1 MRILH
6 LFSIFWLSISL
17 SANPP
22 VLNKES
28 ITHPEIGLEGM
39 VVTQHYLASEVG
51 EAILNKGGNAYDAT
65 IAVAFALAVVLPRA
79 GNIGG
84 GGFTVL
90 YNSSDESF
98 QSLDYREKAPLAASK
113 NMYLDNN
120 GDVISNLS
128 TLGYKAIAVPGT
140 VDGMWE
146 LHKKYGSM
154 DWKELIVPSIKLAK
168 EGFKVSPLMA
178 DTLNRNYK
186 SLSKFSETK
195 KIFFQENPVKFN
207 SLLIQKDLAKTLEKI
222 SKNGR
227 NGFYKGDVAQKI
239 VADMK
244 RNDGLITFNDLENYK
259 SKWRKPLIRKYKN
272 FEVITMPPPSSGGL
286 HLIQMLNILEN
297 FDLKSMK
304 HNSPSYVL
312 LLNEVMKY
320 AYADRSQYLGDP
332 DYVDVPVNKLIS
344 KGYAES
350 ISKKITIDSVTQS
363 DDIKAGMYIDLESD
377 ETTHFSI
384 ADKYGNLVST
394 TYTLNSSFGSKVVIA
409 KTGILM
415 NNEMDDF
422 SSAPGV
428 PNQFGLLG
436 GKFNEIQPSKRPLS
450 SMTPTIVFKNN
461 SPFLIMGTPG
471 GSRIITAVL
480 QNFLNIAEF
489 EMNLADS
496 INKPRVHQQWYPDL
510 LFLEKGF
517 DVLHAEKITEL
528 GQEVYFMDPG
538 TALESIMIKNNYFY
552 GYGDTRRPD
561 SKAIGVNGD

>member
-6 LFSIFWLSISL
+6 LFNIFWLSISL
-17 SANPP
+17 SANSP
-22 VLNKES
+22 VLKKES
-28 ITHPEIGLEGM
+28 ITHPEVGLEGM

-51 EAILNKGGNAYDAT
+51 VAILNKGGNAYDAT

-113 NMYLDNN
+113 NMYLDKN

-222 SKNGR
+222 SNNGR

-244 RNDGLITFNDLENYK
+244 RNDGLITFDDLENYK

-344 KGYAES
+344 KDYAES

-384 ADKYGNLVST
+384 ADKFGNLVST

-517 DVLHAEKITEL
+517 DELHAEKITEL

-538 TALESIMIKNNYFY
+538 TALESIMIENNYFY

>member
-17 SANPP
+17 SANSP

-28 ITHPEIGLEGM
+28 ITHPEVGLEGM

-51 EAILNKGGNAYDAT
+51 VAILNKGGNAYDAT

-113 NMYLDNN
+113 NMYLDKN

-222 SKNGR
+222 SNNGR

-244 RNDGLITFNDLENYK
+244 RNDGLITFDDLENYK

-272 FEVITMPPPSSGGL
+272 FKVITMPPPSSGGL

>member
-1 MRILH
+1 MKILH
-6 LFSIFWLSISL
+6 LLSIFWLSISL
-17 SANPP
+17 SANLP

-28 ITHPEIGLEGM
+28 ITHPVVGLEGM

-113 NMYLDNN
+113 NMYLDKN
-120 GDVISNLS
+120 GEVISNLS

-146 LHKKYGSM
+146 LHKRYGSM
-154 DWKELIVPSIKLAK
+154 DWKELILPSIKLAK

-178 DTLNRNYK
+178 DTLNRNYE

-207 SLLIQKDLAKTLEKI
+207 YLLIQEDLAKTLEKI
-222 SKNGR
+222 SNDGR
-227 NGFYKGDVAQKI
+227 NGFYRGEVARKI

-244 RNDGLITFNDLENYK
+244 RNDGLISLDDLENYK
-259 SKWRKPLIRKYKN
+259 SKWRKPLVNKYKN
-272 FEVITMPPPSSGGL
+272 FEIITMPPPSSGGL
-286 HLIQMLNILEN
+286 HLIQMLNILES
-297 FDLKSMK
+297 FDIKSLK

-344 KGYAES
+344 KNYAEN
-350 ISKKITIDSVTQS
+350 ISKKISIDRVTQS

-384 ADKYGNLVST
+384 ADKFGNLVST

-409 KTGILM
+409 KTGVLM

-436 GKFNEIQPSKRPLS
+436 EKFNEIQPSKRPLS

-461 SPFLIMGTPG
+461 SPFLIMGSPG

-517 DVLHAEKITEL
+517 DELHAEKITEL
-528 GQEVYFMDPG
+528 GQEVYFMNPG

>member
-17 SANPP
+17 SANSP

-28 ITHPEIGLEGM
+28 ITHPEVGLEGM

-51 EAILNKGGNAYDAT
+51 VAILNKGGNAYDAT

-113 NMYLDNN
+113 NMYLDKN

-222 SKNGR
+222 SNNGR

-244 RNDGLITFNDLENYK
+244 RNDGLITFDDLENYK

-344 KGYAES
+344 KDYAES

-436 GKFNEIQPSKRPLS
+436 EKFNEIQPSKRPLS

-461 SPFLIMGTPG
+461 SPFLIMGSPG

-517 DVLHAEKITEL
+517 DELHAEKITEL

>member
-1 MRILH
+1 MKFLH

-22 VLNKES
+22 VLNMES
-28 ITHPEIGLEGM
+28 ITHPEVGLEGM

-113 NMYLDNN
+113 NMYLDAN
-120 GDVISNLS
+120 GDVISSLS

-146 LHKKYGSM
+146 LHKRYGSM
-154 DWKELIVPSIKLAK
+154 DWKELILPSIKLAK
-168 EGFKVSPLMA
+168 EGFRVSPLMA
-178 DTLNRNYK
+178 DTLNRNYE

-195 KIFFQENPVKFN
+195 KIFFKENPVKFN

-222 SKNGR
+222 SNDGR
-227 NGFYKGDVAQKI
+227 NGFYKGDVARKI

-244 RNDGLITFNDLENYK
+244 RNDGLITLDDLENYK
-259 SKWRKPLIRKYKN
+259 SKWRKPLINKYKN
-272 FEVITMPPPSSGGL
+272 FKIITMPPPSSGGL

-344 KGYAES
+344 KDYAEN
-350 ISKKITIDSVTQS
+350 ISKKITIDSVTKS

-384 ADKYGNLVST
+384 ADKFGNLVST

-436 GKFNEIQPSKRPLS
+436 EKFNEIQPSKRPLS

-461 SPFLIMGTPG
+461 SPFLIMGSPG

-496 INKPRVHQQWYPDL
+496 ISKPRVHQQWYPDL

-517 DVLHAEKITEL
+517 DELHAEKITEL

>member
-1 MRILH
+1 MGALNMRILH

-17 SANPP
+17 SANSP

-28 ITHPEIGLEGM
+28 ITHPEVGLEGM

-113 NMYLDNN
+113 NMYLDKN

-207 SLLIQKDLAKTLEKI
+207 SLLIQKDLAKTLEKYQI
-222 SKNGR
+222 MEEMASIKVMLR
-227 NGFYKGDVAQKI
+227 KKLLRYEK
-239 VADMK
+239 
-244 RNDGLITFNDLENYK
+244 NDGLITFDDLENYK
-259 SKWRKPLIRKYKN
+259 SKWRKPLIHKYKN

-297 FDLKSMK
+297 FSLKSMK

-384 ADKYGNLVST
+384 ADKFGNLVST
-394 TYTLNSSFGSKVVIA
+394 
-409 KTGILM
+409 
-415 NNEMDDF
+415 
-422 SSAPGV
+422 
-428 PNQFGLLG
+428 
-436 GKFNEIQPSKRPLS
+436 
-450 SMTPTIVFKNN
+450 
-461 SPFLIMGTPG
+461 
-471 GSRIITAVL
+471 RI
-480 QNFLNIAEF
+480 
-489 EMNLADS
+489 
-496 INKPRVHQQWYPDL
+496 P
-510 LFLEKGF
+510 
-517 DVLHAEKITEL
+517 
-528 GQEVYFMDPG
+528 
-538 TALESIMIKNNYFY
+538 
-552 GYGDTRRPD
+552 
-561 SKAIGVNGD
+561 

>member
-6 LFSIFWLSISL
+6 LLSIFWLSISL
-17 SANPP
+17 SANLPI
-22 VLNKES
+22 LNKES
-28 ITHPEIGLEGM
+28 ITHPVVGLEGM

-51 EAILNKGGNAYDAT
+51 ESILNKGGNAYDAT

-113 NMYLDNN
+113 NMYLDKN
-120 GDVISNLS
+120 GEVISNLS

-146 LHKKYGSM
+146 LHKRYGSM
-154 DWKELIVPSIKLAK
+154 DWKELILPSIKLAK

-186 SLSKFSETK
+186 SLSKFTETK

-222 SKNGR
+222 SNNGR
-227 NGFYKGDVAQKI
+227 NGFYKGDVARKI

-244 RNDGLITFNDLENYK
+244 RNDGLITLDDLENYK

-297 FDLKSMK
+297 FNLKSMK

-350 ISKKITIDSVTQS
+350 ISKKITIDRVTQS

-461 SPFLIMGTPG
+461 SPFLIIGTPG

-517 DVLHAEKITEL
+517 DELHAEKITEL
-528 GQEVYFMDPG
+528 GQEVYFMNPG

>member
-1 MRILH
+1 M
-6 LFSIFWLSISL
+6 
-17 SANPP
+17 
-22 VLNKES
+22 
-28 ITHPEIGLEGM
+28 
-39 VVTQHYLASEVG
+39 
-51 EAILNKGGNAYDAT
+51 
-65 IAVAFALAVVLPRA
+65 VLPRA

-146 LHKKYGSM
+146 LHKRYGSM
-154 DWKELIVPSIKLAK
+154 DWKELILPSIKLAK
-168 EGFKVSPLMA
+168 EGFRVSPLMA
-178 DTLNRNYK
+178 DTLNRNYE

-195 KIFFQENPVKFN
+195 KIFFKENPVKFN

-222 SKNGR
+222 SNNGR
-227 NGFYKGDVAQKI
+227 NGFYKGEVARKI

-244 RNDGLITFNDLENYK
+244 RNDGLITLDDLENYK
-259 SKWRKPLIRKYKN
+259 SKWRKPLINKYKN
-272 FEVITMPPPSSGGL
+272 FEIITMPPPSSGGL
-286 HLIQMLNILEN
+286 HLIQMLNILES
-297 FDLKSMK
+297 FDIKSLK

-344 KGYAES
+344 KDYAEN
-350 ISKKITIDSVTQS
+350 ISKKITIDRVTQS

-384 ADKYGNLVST
+384 ADKFGNLVST

-436 GKFNEIQPSKRPLS
+436 EKFNEIQPSKRPLS

-461 SPFLIMGTPG
+461 SPFLIMGSPG

-517 DVLHAEKITEL
+517 DELHAEKITEL

>member
-1 MRILH
+1 MKILH
-6 LFSIFWLSISL
+6 LLSIFWLSISL
-17 SANPP
+17 SANLP

-28 ITHPEIGLEGM
+28 ITHPVVGLEGM

-113 NMYLDNN
+113 NMYLDKN
-120 GDVISNLS
+120 GEVISNLS

-146 LHKKYGSM
+146 LHKRYGSM
-154 DWKELIVPSIKLAK
+154 DWKELILPSIKLAK

-178 DTLNRNYK
+178 DTLNRNYE

-222 SKNGR
+222 SNNGR
-227 NGFYKGDVAQKI
+227 NGFYKGDVAQEI

-244 RNDGLITFNDLENYK
+244 RNDGLITLDDLENYK
-259 SKWRKPLIRKYKN
+259 SKWRKPLVNKYKN
-272 FEVITMPPPSSGGL
+272 FEIITMPPPSSGGL
-286 HLIQMLNILEN
+286 HLIQMLNILES
-297 FDLKSMK
+297 FDIKSLK

-344 KGYAES
+344 KDYAEN
-350 ISKKITIDSVTQS
+350 ISKKITIDRVTQS
-363 DDIKAGMYIDLESD
+363 DDIEAGMYIDLESD

-436 GKFNEIQPSKRPLS
+436 EKFNEIQPSKRPLS

-461 SPFLIMGTPG
+461 SPFLVIGTPG

-489 EMNLADS
+489 DMNLADS

-517 DVLHAEKITEL
+517 DELHAEKITEL
-528 GQEVYFMDPG
+528 GQEVYFMNPG

>member
-6 LFSIFWLSISL
+6 LFNIFWLSISL
-17 SANPP
+17 SANSP
-22 VLNKES
+22 VLKKES
-28 ITHPEIGLEGM
+28 ITHPEVGLEGM

-51 EAILNKGGNAYDAT
+51 VAILNKGGNAYDAT

-113 NMYLDNN
+113 NMYLDKN

-222 SKNGR
+222 SNNGR

-244 RNDGLITFNDLENYK
+244 RNDGLITFDDLENYK

-344 KGYAES
+344 KDYAES

-384 ADKYGNLVST
+384 ADKFGNLVST

-538 TALESIMIKNNYFY
+538 TALESIMIENNYFY

>member
-17 SANPP
+17 SANSP

-28 ITHPEIGLEGM
+28 ITHPEVGLEGM

-51 EAILNKGGNAYDAT
+51 VAILNKGGNAYDAT

-113 NMYLDNN
+113 NMYLDKN

-222 SKNGR
+222 SNNGR

-244 RNDGLITFNDLENYK
+244 RNDGLITFDDLENYK

-384 ADKYGNLVST
+384 ADKFGNLVST

-436 GKFNEIQPSKRPLS
+436 EKFNEIQPSKRPLS

-461 SPFLIMGTPG
+461 NPFLIMGSPG

-517 DVLHAEKITEL
+517 DELHAEKITEL

>member
-1 MRILH
+1 MKILH
-6 LFSIFWLSISL
+6 LLSIFWLSISL
-17 SANPP
+17 SANLP

-28 ITHPEIGLEGM
+28 ITHPVVGLEGM

-51 EAILNKGGNAYDAT
+51 ESILNKGGNAYDAT

-113 NMYLDNN
+113 NMYLDIN
-120 GDVISNLS
+120 GEVISNLS

-140 VDGMWE
+140 GDGMWE
-146 LHKKYGSM
+146 LHKRYGSM
-154 DWKELIVPSIKLAK
+154 DWKELIRPSIKLAE

-186 SLSKFSETK
+186 SLSKFTETK

-222 SKNGR
+222 SNNGR
-227 NGFYKGDVAQKI
+227 NGFYKGDVARKI

-244 RNDGLITFNDLENYK
+244 RNDGLITFDDLENYK

-272 FEVITMPPPSSGGL
+272 FEVITMPPPSSGGV

-297 FDLKSMK
+297 FNLKSMK

-320 AYADRSQYLGDP
+320 AYADRAQYLGDP

-344 KGYAES
+344 KDYAEN
-350 ISKKITIDSVTQS
+350 ISKKITIDRVTQS
-363 DDIKAGMYIDLESD
+363 DDIKAGMYINLESD

-461 SPFLIMGTPG
+461 SPLLIMGSPG

-480 QNFLNIAEF
+480 QNFLNIVEF

-517 DVLHAEKITEL
+517 DELHAEKIT
-528 GQEVYFMDPG
+528 
-538 TALESIMIKNNYFY
+538 
-552 GYGDTRRPD
+552 
-561 SKAIGVNGD
+561 

>member
-6 LFSIFWLSISL
+6 LFSIFWLPISL

-22 VLNKES
+22 VLNKDS
-28 ITHPEIGLEGM
+28 ITHPEVGLKGM

-51 EAILNKGGNAYDAT
+51 EAILSKGGNAYDAT

-146 LHKKYGSM
+146 LHKRYGSM
-154 DWKELIVPSIKLAK
+154 DWKELILPSIKLAK

-178 DTLNRNYK
+178 DTLNRNYE

-222 SKNGR
+222 SNDGR
-227 NGFYKGDVAQKI
+227 NGFYQGDVARKI

-244 RNDGLITFNDLENYK
+244 RNDGLITLDDLKNYK
-259 SKWRKPLIRKYKN
+259 SKWRKPLINKYKN
-272 FEVITMPPPSSGGL
+272 FEIITMPPPSSGGL
-286 HLIQMLNILEN
+286 HLIQMLNILES
-297 FDLKSMK
+297 FDIKSLK

-332 DYVDVPVNKLIS
+332 DYVDVPVKKLIS
-344 KGYAES
+344 KDYAQN
-350 ISKKITIDSVTQS
+350 ISKKITIDRVTQS

-384 ADKYGNLVST
+384 ADKFGNLVST

-436 GKFNEIQPSKRPLS
+436 EKFNEIQPSKRPLS

-461 SPFLIMGTPG
+461 SPFLIMGSPG

-489 EMNLADS
+489 DMNLADS

-517 DVLHAEKITEL
+517 DELHAEKITEL

>member
-6 LFSIFWLSISL
+6 LLSIFWLSISL
-17 SANPP
+17 SANLP

-28 ITHPEIGLEGM
+28 ITHPVVGLEGM

-113 NMYLDNN
+113 NMYLDIN
-120 GDVISNLS
+120 GEVISNLS

-146 LHKKYGSM
+146 LHKRYGSM
-154 DWKELIVPSIKLAK
+154 DWKELILPSIKLAK

-186 SLSKFSETK
+186 SLSKFTETK

-222 SKNGR
+222 SNNGR
-227 NGFYKGDVAQKI
+227 NGFYKGDVARKI

-244 RNDGLITFNDLENYK
+244 RNDGLITLDDLENYK

-297 FDLKSMK
+297 FNLKSMK

-350 ISKKITIDSVTQS
+350 ISKKITIDRVTQS

-461 SPFLIMGTPG
+461 SPFLVIGTPG

-489 EMNLADS
+489 DMNLADS
-496 INKPRVHQQWYPDL
+496 INRPRVHQQWYPDL

-517 DVLHAEKITEL
+517 DELHAEKITEL
-528 GQEVYFMDPG
+528 GQEVYFMNPG

>member
-6 LFSIFWLSISL
+6 LLSIFWLSISL
-17 SANPP
+17 SANLP

-28 ITHPEIGLEGM
+28 ITHPVVGLEGM

-51 EAILNKGGNAYDAT
+51 ESILNKGGNAYDAT

-113 NMYLDNN
+113 NMYLDKN
-120 GDVISNLS
+120 GEVISNLS

-146 LHKKYGSM
+146 LHKRYGSM
-154 DWKELIVPSIKLAK
+154 DWKELILPSIKLAK

-186 SLSKFSETK
+186 SLSKFTETK

-222 SKNGR
+222 SNNGR
-227 NGFYKGDVAQKI
+227 NGFYKGDVARKI

-244 RNDGLITFNDLENYK
+244 RNDGLITLDDLENYK

-297 FDLKSMK
+297 FNLKSMK

-344 KGYAES
+344 KGYAEN
-350 ISKKITIDSVTQS
+350 ISKKITIDRVTQS

-461 SPFLIMGTPG
+461 SPFLVMGTPG

-510 LFLEKGF
+510 LFKEKGF
-517 DVLHAEKITEL
+517 DELHAEKITEL
-528 GQEVYFMDPG
+528 GQEVYFMNPG

>member
-17 SANPP
+17 SANSP

-28 ITHPEIGLEGM
+28 ITHPEVGLEGM

-51 EAILNKGGNAYDAT
+51 VAILNKGGNAYDAT

-113 NMYLDNN
+113 NMYLDKN

-222 SKNGR
+222 SNNGR

-244 RNDGLITFNDLENYK
+244 RNDGLITFDDLENYK

-344 KGYAES
+344 KDYAES
-350 ISKKITIDSVTQS
+350 ISKRITIDSVTQS

-461 SPFLIMGTPG
+461 SPFLILGTPG

-517 DVLHAEKITEL
+517 DELHAEKITEL

>member
-1 MRILH
+1 MRTLH
-6 LFSIFWLSISL
+6 FLSIFWLSISV

-22 VLNKES
+22 VLNNAS
-28 ITHPEIGLEGM
+28 ITHPEVGLEGM

-51 EAILNKGGNAYDAT
+51 EAILSKGGNAYDAT

-140 VDGMWE
+140 VHGMWE
-146 LHKKYGSM
+146 SHKRYGSM
-154 DWKELIVPSIKLAK
+154 DWKELILPSIKLAK
-168 EGFKVSPLMA
+168 EGFRVSPLMA
-178 DTLNRNYK
+178 DTLNRNYE

-195 KIFFQENPVKFN
+195 KIFFQNNPVKFN

-222 SKNGR
+222 SNDGR
-227 NGFYKGDVAQKI
+227 NGFYQGDVARKI

-244 RNDGLITFNDLENYK
+244 RNDGLITLDDLENYK
-259 SKWRKPLIRKYKN
+259 SKWRKPLINKYKN
-272 FEVITMPPPSSGGL
+272 FEIITMPPPSSGGL
-286 HLIQMLNILEN
+286 HLIQMLNILES
-297 FDLKSMK
+297 FDIKSLK

-332 DYVDVPVNKLIS
+332 DYVDVPVKKLIS
-344 KGYAES
+344 KDYAQN
-350 ISKKITIDSVTQS
+350 ISKKITIDRVTQS

-384 ADKYGNLVST
+384 ADKFGNLVST

-436 GKFNEIQPSKRPLS
+436 EKFNEIQPSKRPLS

-461 SPFLIMGTPG
+461 SPFLIMGSPG

-517 DVLHAEKITEL
+517 DELHAKKITEL
-528 GQEVYFMDPG
+528 GQEIYFIDPG

>member
-6 LFSIFWLSISL
+6 LFGIFWLSISL
-17 SANPP
+17 SANSP

-28 ITHPEIGLEGM
+28 ITHPEVGLEGM

-51 EAILNKGGNAYDAT
+51 KEILNKGGNAYDAT

-113 NMYLDNN
+113 NMYLDKN

-146 LHKKYGSM
+146 LHKRYGSM
-154 DWKELIVPSIKLAK
+154 DWKELILPSIKLAK

-222 SKNGR
+222 SNNGR

-244 RNDGLITFNDLENYK
+244 RNDGLITFDDLENYK

-272 FEVITMPPPSSGGL
+272 FEIITMPPPSSGGL

-344 KGYAES
+344 KDYAEN

-450 SMTPTIVFKNN
+450 SMTPTIIFKNN
-461 SPFLIMGTPG
+461 SPFLIMGSPG

-517 DVLHAEKITEL
+517 DELHAERITEL
-528 GQEVYFMDPG
+528 GQKVYFMNPG

>member
-6 LFSIFWLSISL
+6 LSSIFWLSISI
-17 SANPP
+17 SANSP
-22 VLNKES
+22 VLNKDS
-28 ITHPEIGLEGM
+28 ITHPEVGLEGM

-113 NMYLDNN
+113 NMYLDKN

-207 SLLIQKDLAKTLEKI
+207 SLLIQKDLAMTLEKI
-222 SKNGR
+222 SNNGR

-244 RNDGLITFNDLENYK
+244 RNDGLITFDDLENYK

-461 SPFLIMGTPG
+461 SPFLIIGTPG

>member
-6 LFSIFWLSISL
+6 LLSIFWLSISL
-17 SANPP
+17 SANLP

-28 ITHPEIGLEGM
+28 ITHPVVGLEGM

-51 EAILNKGGNAYDAT
+51 ESILNKGGNAYDAT

-79 GNIGG
+79 GNLGG

-113 NMYLDNN
+113 NMYLDKN
-120 GDVISNLS
+120 GEVISNLS

-146 LHKKYGSM
+146 LHKRYGSM
-154 DWKELIVPSIKLAK
+154 DWKELILPSIKLAN

-186 SLSKFSETK
+186 SLSKFTETK

-222 SKNGR
+222 SNNGR
-227 NGFYKGDVAQKI
+227 NGFYKGDVAQEI

-244 RNDGLITFNDLENYK
+244 RNDGLITLDDLENYK

-297 FDLKSMK
+297 FNLKSMK

-320 AYADRSQYLGDP
+320 AYADRAQYLGDP

-344 KGYAES
+344 KDYAGN
-350 ISKKITIDSVTQS
+350 ISKKITIDRVTQS

-461 SPFLIMGTPG
+461 SPFLVIGTPG

-489 EMNLADS
+489 DMNLADS
-496 INKPRVHQQWYPDL
+496 INRPRVHQQWYPDL

-517 DVLHAEKITEL
+517 DELHAEKITEL
-528 GQEVYFMDPG
+528 GQEVYFMNPG

>member
-6 LFSIFWLSISL
+6 LFSIFWLPISL

-22 VLNKES
+22 VLNKDS
-28 ITHPEIGLEGM
+28 ITHPEVGLEGM

-113 NMYLDNN
+113 NMYLDKN

-222 SKNGR
+222 SNNGR

-244 RNDGLITFNDLENYK
+244 RNDGLITFDDLENYK

-384 ADKYGNLVST
+384 ADKFGNLVST

-461 SPFLIMGTPG
+461 SPFLIMGSPG

-517 DVLHAEKITEL
+517 DELHAEKITEL

>member
-6 LFSIFWLSISL
+6 LLSIFWLSISL
-17 SANPP
+17 SANLP

-28 ITHPEIGLEGM
+28 ITHPVVGLEGM

-51 EAILNKGGNAYDAT
+51 ESILNKGGNAYDAT

-79 GNIGG
+79 GNLGG

-113 NMYLDNN
+113 NMYLDKN
-120 GDVISNLS
+120 GEVISNLS

-146 LHKKYGSM
+146 LHKRYGSM
-154 DWKELIVPSIKLAK
+154 DWKELILPSIKLAK

-186 SLSKFSETK
+186 SLSKFTETK

-222 SKNGR
+222 SNNGR
-227 NGFYKGDVAQKI
+227 NGFYKGDVARKI

-244 RNDGLITFNDLENYK
+244 RNDGLITLDDLENYK

-272 FEVITMPPPSSGGL
+272 FEVITMPPPSSGGV

-297 FDLKSMK
+297 FDLKSIK

-344 KGYAES
+344 KGYAEN
-350 ISKKITIDSVTQS
+350 ISKKITIDRVTQS

-461 SPFLIMGTPG
+461 SPFLVIGTPG

-489 EMNLADS
+489 DMNLADS
-496 INKPRVHQQWYPDL
+496 INRPRVHQQWYPDL

-517 DVLHAEKITEL
+517 DELHAEKITEL
-528 GQEVYFMDPG
+528 GQEVYFMNPG

>member
-17 SANPP
+17 SANSP
-22 VLNKES
+22 VLNKDS
-28 ITHPEIGLEGM
+28 ITHPAVGLEGM

-146 LHKKYGSM
+146 LHKRYGSM
-154 DWKELIVPSIKLAK
+154 DWKELILPSIKLAK
-168 EGFKVSPLMA
+168 EGFRVSPLMA
-178 DTLNRNYK
+178 DTLNRNYE

-195 KIFFQENPVKFN
+195 KIFFQDNPVKFN

-222 SKNGR
+222 SNDGR
-227 NGFYKGDVAQKI
+227 DGFYQGDVARKI

-244 RNDGLITFNDLENYK
+244 RNDGLITLDDLENYK
-259 SKWRKPLIRKYKN
+259 SKWRKPLINIYKN
-272 FEVITMPPPSSGGL
+272 FKIVTMPPPSSGGL
-286 HLIQMLNILEN
+286 HLIQMLNILES
-297 FDLKSMK
+297 FDIKSLK

-332 DYVDVPVNKLIS
+332 DYVDVPVKQLIS
-344 KGYAES
+344 KEYAEN
-350 ISKKITIDSVTQS
+350 ISKKITIDRVTQS
-363 DDIKAGMYIDLESD
+363 DDIKAGIYIDVESD

-384 ADKYGNLVST
+384 ADKFGNLVST

-436 GKFNEIQPSKRPLS
+436 EKFNEIQPSKRPLS

-461 SPFLIMGTPG
+461 SPFLIMGSPG

-517 DVLHAEKITEL
+517 DELHAEKITEL

>member
-1 MRILH
+1 MKILH
-6 LFSIFWLSISL
+6 LLSIFWLSISL
-17 SANPP
+17 SANLP

-28 ITHPEIGLEGM
+28 ITHPVVGLEGM

-113 NMYLDNN
+113 NMYLDKN
-120 GDVISNLS
+120 GEVISNLS

-146 LHKKYGSM
+146 LHKRYGSM
-154 DWKELIVPSIKLAK
+154 DWKELILPSIKLAK

-178 DTLNRNYK
+178 DTLNRNYE

-222 SKNGR
+222 SNDGR
-227 NGFYKGDVAQKI
+227 NGFYRGEVARKI

-244 RNDGLITFNDLENYK
+244 RNDGLISLDDLENYK
-259 SKWRKPLIRKYKN
+259 SKWRKPLVNKYKN
-272 FEVITMPPPSSGGL
+272 FEIITMPPPSSGGL
-286 HLIQMLNILEN
+286 HLIQMLNILES
-297 FDLKSMK
+297 FDIKSLK

-344 KGYAES
+344 KNYAEN
-350 ISKKITIDSVTQS
+350 ISKKITIDRVTQS

-384 ADKYGNLVST
+384 ADKFGNLVST

-409 KTGILM
+409 KTGVLM

-436 GKFNEIQPSKRPLS
+436 EKFNEIQPSKRPLS

-461 SPFLIMGTPG
+461 SPFLIMGSPG

-517 DVLHAEKITEL
+517 DELHAEKITEL
-528 GQEVYFMDPG
+528 GQEVYFMNPG

>member
-6 LFSIFWLSISL
+6 LFSIFWLQISL

-22 VLNKES
+22 VLNKDS
-28 ITHPEIGLEGM
+28 ITHPEVGLEGM

-113 NMYLDNN
+113 NMYLDKN

-222 SKNGR
+222 SNNGR

-244 RNDGLITFNDLENYK
+244 RNDGLITFDDLENYK

-384 ADKYGNLVST
+384 ADKFGNLVST

-436 GKFNEIQPSKRPLS
+436 EKFNEIQPSKRPLS

-461 SPFLIMGTPG
+461 SPFLIMGSPG

-496 INKPRVHQQWYPDL
+496 ISKPRVHQQWYPDL

-517 DVLHAEKITEL
+517 DELHAEKITEL

>member
-1 MRILH
+1 
-6 LFSIFWLSISL
+6 
-17 SANPP
+17 
-22 VLNKES
+22 
-28 ITHPEIGLEGM
+28 
-39 VVTQHYLASEVG
+39 
-51 EAILNKGGNAYDAT
+51 
-65 IAVAFALAVVLPRA
+65 
-79 GNIGG
+79 
-84 GGFTVL
+84 
-90 YNSSDESF
+90 
-98 QSLDYREKAPLAASK
+98 
-113 NMYLDNN
+113 
-120 GDVISNLS
+120 
-128 TLGYKAIAVPGT
+128 
-140 VDGMWE
+140 
-146 LHKKYGSM
+146 
-154 DWKELIVPSIKLAK
+154 
-168 EGFKVSPLMA
+168 
-178 DTLNRNYK
+178 
-186 SLSKFSETK
+186 
-195 KIFFQENPVKFN
+195 
-207 SLLIQKDLAKTLEKI
+207 
-222 SKNGR
+222 
-227 NGFYKGDVAQKI
+227 
-239 VADMK
+239 
-244 RNDGLITFNDLENYK
+244 
-259 SKWRKPLIRKYKN
+259 
-272 FEVITMPPPSSGGL
+272 MPPPSSGGL

-297 FDLKSMK
+297 FNLKSMK

-344 KGYAES
+344 KGYAEN
-350 ISKKITIDSVTQS
+350 ISKKITIDRVTQS

-461 SPFLIMGTPG
+461 SPFLVIGTPG

-489 EMNLADS
+489 DMNLADS
-496 INKPRVHQQWYPDL
+496 INRPRVHQQWYPDL

-517 DVLHAEKITEL
+517 DELHAEKITEL
-528 GQEVYFMDPG
+528 GQEVYFMNPG

>member
-6 LFSIFWLSISL
+6 LLSIFWLSISL

-28 ITHPEIGLEGM
+28 ITHPVVGLKGM

-51 EAILNKGGNAYDAT
+51 ETILNKGGNAYDAT

-113 NMYLDNN
+113 NMYLDKN
-120 GDVISNLS
+120 GKVISNLS

-146 LHKKYGSM
+146 LHKRYGSM
-154 DWKELIVPSIKLAK
+154 DWRELILPSIKLAK

-186 SLSKFSETK
+186 SISKFTETK

-222 SKNGR
+222 SNNGR
-227 NGFYKGDVAQKI
+227 NGFYKGDVARKI

-244 RNDGLITFNDLENYK
+244 KNDGLITLNDLENYK
-259 SKWRKPLIRKYKN
+259 SKWRKPLISKYKN
-272 FEVITMPPPSSGGL
+272 FEIITMPPPSSGGL
-286 HLIQMLNILEN
+286 HLIQMLNILES
-297 FDLKSMK
+297 FDVKSLK

-344 KGYAES
+344 KDYAEN
-350 ISKKITIDSVTQS
+350 ISKKITIDRVTQS

-384 ADKYGNLVST
+384 ADKFGNLVST

-436 GKFNEIQPSKRPLS
+436 EKFNEIQPSKRPLS

-461 SPFLIMGTPG
+461 SPFLVLGTPG

-517 DVLHAEKITEL
+517 DALHAEKITEL
-528 GQEVYFMDPG
+528 GQKVYYINPG

>member
-6 LFSIFWLSISL
+6 LFSIFWLPISL

-22 VLNKES
+22 VLNKDS
-28 ITHPEIGLEGM
+28 ITHPEVGLEGM

-51 EAILNKGGNAYDAT
+51 VAILNKGGNAYDAT

-113 NMYLDNN
+113 NMYLDKN

-168 EGFKVSPLMA
+168 EGFKISPLMA

-222 SKNGR
+222 SNNGR

-244 RNDGLITFNDLENYK
+244 RNDGLITFDDLENYK

-297 FDLKSMK
+297 FDLKSLK

-344 KGYAES
+344 KDYAES

-471 GSRIITAVL
+471 GSRIITSVL

-517 DVLHAEKITEL
+517 DELHAEKITEL

>member
-1 MRILH
+1 MRTLNF
-6 LFSIFWLSISL
+6 LSIFWLSVSL
-17 SANPP
+17 SANSPI
-22 VLNKES
+22 LNKAS
-28 ITHPEIGLEGM
+28 ITHPEVGLEGM

-51 EAILNKGGNAYDAT
+51 EAILSKGGNAYDAT

-98 QSLDYREKAPLAASK
+98 QSLDYREKAPLVASK
-113 NMYLDNN
+113 NMYLDSN

-146 LHKKYGSM
+146 LHKRYGSM
-154 DWKELIVPSIKLAK
+154 DWKELILPSIKLAK
-168 EGFKVSPLMA
+168 EGFRVSPLMA
-178 DTLNRNYK
+178 DTLNRNYE

-195 KIFFQENPVKFN
+195 KIFFQDNPVKFN

-222 SKNGR
+222 SNDGR
-227 NGFYKGDVAQKI
+227 NGFYKGDVARKI

-244 RNDGLITFNDLENYK
+244 RNDGLITLDDLENYK

>member
-17 SANPP
+17 SANSP
-22 VLNKES
+22 VLNKDS
-28 ITHPEIGLEGM
+28 ITHPEVGLEGM

-51 EAILNKGGNAYDAT
+51 EAILKKGGNAYDAT

-113 NMYLDNN
+113 NMYLDKN

-207 SLLIQKDLAKTLEKI
+207 SLLIQKDLAMTLEKI
-222 SKNGR
+222 SNNGR

-244 RNDGLITFNDLENYK
+244 RNDGLITFDDLENYK

-517 DVLHAEKITEL
+517 DELHAKKITEL

>member
-1 MRILH
+1 MRTFHFL
-6 LFSIFWLSISL
+6 SIFWLSISL

-22 VLNKES
+22 VLNNSS
-28 ITHPEIGLEGM
+28 ITHAEVGLEGM

-51 EAILNKGGNAYDAT
+51 EAILSKGGNAYDAT

-146 LHKKYGSM
+146 LHKRYGSM
-154 DWKELIVPSIKLAK
+154 DWKELILPSIKLAK
-168 EGFKVSPLMA
+168 EGFRVSPLMA
-178 DTLNRNYK
+178 DTLNRNYE

-195 KIFFQENPVKFN
+195 KIFFQDNPVKFN

-222 SKNGR
+222 SNDGR
-227 NGFYKGDVAQKI
+227 DGFYQGDVARKI
-239 VADMK
+239 VAHMK
-244 RNDGLITFNDLENYK
+244 RNDGLITLDDLENYK
-259 SKWRKPLIRKYKN
+259 SKWRKPLINKYKN
-272 FEVITMPPPSSGGL
+272 FEIITMPPPSSGGL
-286 HLIQMLNILEN
+286 HLIQMLNILES
-297 FDLKSMK
+297 FDIKSLK

-332 DYVDVPVNKLIS
+332 DYVDVPVKKLIS
-344 KGYAES
+344 KDYAQN
-350 ISKKITIDSVTQS
+350 ISKKITIDRVTQS
-363 DDIKAGMYIDLESD
+363 DDIKAGMYIDLESN

-384 ADKYGNLVST
+384 ADKFGNLVST

-436 GKFNEIQPSKRPLS
+436 EKFNEIQPSKRPLS

-461 SPFLIMGTPG
+461 SPFLIMGSPG

-517 DVLHAEKITEL
+517 DELHAKKITEL
-528 GQEVYFMDPG
+528 GQEIYFIDPG

>member
-6 LFSIFWLSISL
+6 LLSIFWLSISL
-17 SANPP
+17 SANLP

-28 ITHPEIGLEGM
+28 ITHPVVGLEGM

-113 NMYLDNN
+113 NMYLDKN
-120 GDVISNLS
+120 GEVISNLS

-146 LHKKYGSM
+146 LHKRYGSM
-154 DWKELIVPSIKLAK
+154 DWKELILPSIKLAK

-186 SLSKFSETK
+186 SLSKFTETK

-222 SKNGR
+222 SNNGR
-227 NGFYKGDVAQKI
+227 NGFYKGDVARKI

-244 RNDGLITFNDLENYK
+244 RNDGLITLDDLENYK

-272 FEVITMPPPSSGGL
+272 FQVITMPPPSSGGL

-297 FDLKSMK
+297 FNLKSMK

-320 AYADRSQYLGDP
+320 AYADRAQYLGDP

-344 KGYAES
+344 KDYAEN
-350 ISKKITIDSVTQS
+350 ISKKITIDRVTQS

-461 SPFLIMGTPG
+461 SPFLVLGTPG

-517 DVLHAEKITEL
+517 DELHAEKIIEL
-528 GQEVYFMDPG
+528 GQEVYFMNPG

>member
-6 LFSIFWLSISL
+6 LLSIFWLSISL

-28 ITHPEIGLEGM
+28 ITHPVVGLKGM

-51 EAILNKGGNAYDAT
+51 ETILNKGGNAYDAT

-113 NMYLDNN
+113 NMYLDKN
-120 GDVISNLS
+120 GKVISNLS

-146 LHKKYGSM
+146 LHKRYGSM
-154 DWKELIVPSIKLAK
+154 DWRELILPSIKLAK

-186 SLSKFSETK
+186 SISKFTETK

-222 SKNGR
+222 SNNGR
-227 NGFYKGDVAQKI
+227 NGFYKGDVARKI

-244 RNDGLITFNDLENYK
+244 KNDGLITLNDLENYK
-259 SKWRKPLIRKYKN
+259 SKWRKPLISKYKN
-272 FEVITMPPPSSGGL
+272 FEIITMPPPSSGGL
-286 HLIQMLNILEN
+286 HLIQMLNILES
-297 FDLKSMK
+297 FDVKSLK

-344 KGYAES
+344 KDYAEN
-350 ISKKITIDSVTQS
+350 ISKKITIDRVTQS

-384 ADKYGNLVST
+384 ADKFGNLVST

-436 GKFNEIQPSKRPLS
+436 EKFNEIQPSKRPLS

-461 SPFLIMGTPG
+461 SPFLIMGSPG

-517 DVLHAEKITEL
+517 DALHAEKITEL

-538 TALESIMIKNNYFY
+538 TALESIMIRNNYFY

>member
-1 MRILH
+1 MRIAHIL
-6 LFSIFWLSISL
+6 SIFCLSICV

-22 VLNKES
+22 ILNKGS
-28 ITHPEIGLEGM
+28 IAHPEVGMDGM

-51 EAILNKGGNAYDAT
+51 EMILNKGGNAYDAT
-65 IAVAFALAVVLPRA
+65 VAVAFALAVVLPRA

-90 YNSSDESF
+90 YNSSNKSF

-113 NMYLDNN
+113 NMYLDEN
-120 GDVISNLS
+120 GEVISNLS

-146 LHKKYGSM
+146 LHKRYGSM
-154 DWKELIVPSIKLAK
+154 DWKELILPSIKLAK
-168 EGFKVSPLMA
+168 EGFNVSPLMA
-178 DTLNRNYK
+178 DTLNRNYE

-195 KIFFQENPVKFN
+195 KIFFQEYPVKFD

-222 SKNGR
+222 SDKGR
-227 NGFYKGDVAQKI
+227 NGFYKGDVARRI

-244 RNDGLITFNDLENYK
+244 KNNGLITLDDLVNYK
-259 SKWRKPLIRKYKN
+259 SKWRNPLISKYKD
-272 FEVITMPPPSSGGL
+272 FKIITMPPPSSGGL
-286 HLIQMLNILEN
+286 HLIQMLNILEK
-297 FDLKSMK
+297 FDLKSLK
-304 HNSPSYVL
+304 HNSPSYAL

-332 DYVDVPVNKLIS
+332 DYVSVPVKKLIS
-344 KGYAES
+344 KNYAEK
-350 ISKKITIDSVTQS
+350 ISKKITIDRVTKS
-363 DDIKAGMYIDLESD
+363 DDIRAGMYIDHESD

-384 ADKYGNLVST
+384 ADKHGNLVST
-394 TYTLNSSFGSKVVIA
+394 TYTLNSSFGSKVVIS

-436 GKFNEIQPSKRPLS
+436 EKFNEIQPSKRPLS
-450 SMTPTIVFKNN
+450 SMTPTIVFYNDY
-461 SPFLIMGTPG
+461 PFLIMGSPG

-489 EMNLADS
+489 NMNLADA
-496 INKPRVHQQWYPDL
+496 IIKPRIHQQWYPDL

-517 DVLHAEKITEL
+517 DQLHAERIAEL
-528 GQEVYFMDPG
+528 GQEFYYIDPG

-561 SKAIGVNGD
+561 SKAIGINDD

>member
-6 LFSIFWLSISL
+6 LLSIFWLSISL
-17 SANPP
+17 SANLP

-28 ITHPEIGLEGM
+28 ITHPVVGLEGM

-51 EAILNKGGNAYDAT
+51 ESILNKGGNAYDAT

-113 NMYLDNN
+113 NMYLDKN
-120 GDVISNLS
+120 GEVISNLS

-146 LHKKYGSM
+146 LHKRYGSM
-154 DWKELIVPSIKLAK
+154 DWKELILPSIKLAK

-186 SLSKFSETK
+186 SLSKFTETK

-222 SKNGR
+222 SNNGR
-227 NGFYKGDVAQKI
+227 NGFYKGDVARKI

-244 RNDGLITFNDLENYK
+244 RNDGLITLDDLENYK

-297 FDLKSMK
+297 FNLKSMK

-320 AYADRSQYLGDP
+320 AYADRAQYLGDP

-344 KGYAES
+344 KDYAEN
-350 ISKKITIDSVTQS
+350 ISKKITIDRVTQS

-461 SPFLIMGTPG
+461 SPFLVIGTPG

-489 EMNLADS
+489 DMNLADS
-496 INKPRVHQQWYPDL
+496 INRPRVHQQWYPDL

-517 DVLHAEKITEL
+517 DELHAEKITEL
-528 GQEVYFMDPG
+528 GQEVYFMNPG